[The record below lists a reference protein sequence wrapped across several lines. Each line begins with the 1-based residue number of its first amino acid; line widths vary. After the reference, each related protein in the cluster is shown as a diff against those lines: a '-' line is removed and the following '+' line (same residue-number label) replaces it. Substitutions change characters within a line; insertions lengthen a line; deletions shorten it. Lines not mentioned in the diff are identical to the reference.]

1 MIGLSRSRV
10 FVPGSAV
17 LLIVAALAPPASAGQ
32 AATVSLKG
40 CTIQLVEGQP
50 AYVRRAVDDL
60 GAVIQMFT
68 GARPEVVEV
77 RPGSEIVVD
86 RPVIAIGIGTATEL
100 TKGVLFQKHADLGE
114 AFVIH
119 AERRDTSGS
128 GMVPLVSIGS
138 ANDPAGLKFGVL
150 VLIRRLQVSPGDVRI
165 DVPLTVEARPH
176 IRIRSMYAHLHWA
189 YNNPYSLRTWSL
201 EDWKRYVDLLAHMGF
216 NCMQMWPMMELLP
229 HPLSKEDEA
238 YLKKYAEIIDY
249 LHKQRGMK
257 GFVVSCPN
265 NITEDSRG
273 VPIEKREYFDFERLL
288 DPGDPANL
296 KRILEH
302 RSDLYRTVPN
312 ADGYSVIDSDPG
324 GWKGSPASAFVD
336 ILAGHRGLIDKHG
349 KRPAEQPL
357 IYWTWMSW
365 GTGTRA
371 QNIDDAVGGMVDR
384 VRPPW
389 MITVFWPEHIAA
401 CEKYGLKDKAI
412 HFPYGLIENEPCGPL
427 TDLRIE
433 LLKREARWPI
443 DHGLQAAQGNAQT
456 PLVQLPN
463 IVAYSMVLWG
473 EDPTDPADGAVPR
486 LARGLV
492 CRDADIVAQGWM
504 SLTRENAEESLGLAN
519 QIRDLS
525 TDETA
530 RGPLAVIIGNW
541 QKRVLEDLAFM
552 LLIHGRALR
561 FADASSDSADHA
573 ALTAE
578 LTDYLLAVGTWL
590 ERTGYHNRGMIAH
603 KPYYDPVAKALAD
616 LKARLGDE
624 AIQAGIVQP
633 AADAVRKKVDPKFI
647 DPVVR
652 AICGKP

>member
-1 MIGLSRSRV
+1 MNRPMANGVCLWVSV
-10 FVPGSAV
+10 TLLVCAV
-17 LLIVAALAPPASAGQ
+17 VTPPADGQ
-32 AATVSLKG
+32 TDTVSLKG
-40 CTIQLVEGQP
+40 CVIRLVKGQP
-50 AYVRRAVDDL
+50 ASVRRAVEDL

-77 RPGSEIVVD
+77 EPGTKMIAD
-86 RPVIAIGIGTATEL
+86 RPVIGIGIGPAVEL
-100 TKGVLFQKHADLGE
+100 IKGALFRKHPDPGE

-119 AERRDTSGS
+119 AERKDTPGS
-128 GMVPLVSIGS
+128 GAVPLISIGS
-138 ANDPAGLKFGVL
+138 DNDPGGLKFGVFA
-150 VLIRRLQVSPGDVRI
+150 LIRHLEASPGDVRI

-201 EDWKRYVDLLAHMGF
+201 EDWKRYIDLLAHLGF

-249 LHKQRGMK
+249 LHEQRGMK

-273 VPIEKREYFDFERLL
+273 VPIEKREYFDFEKLL
-288 DPGDPANL
+288 DPGEPENL

-324 GWKGSPASAFVD
+324 GWKGSPTSAFVD
-336 ILAGHRGLIDKHG
+336 ILAGHRELIDKYG
-349 KRPAEQPL
+349 KRPSEQPL
-357 IYWTWMSW
+357 IYWTWMGW
-365 GTGTRA
+365 GTGTRE
-371 QNIDDAVGGMVDR
+371 QNIDQAVGGMVER

-401 CEKYGLKDKAI
+401 CEKYKLKDKAI

-433 LLKREARWPI
+433 LIKGEARWPI

-463 IVAYSMVLWG
+463 IIAYSMVLWG
-473 EDPTDPADGAVPR
+473 EDPADPVDGAIPR

-492 CRDADIVAQGWM
+492 CRDANAVVEGWM
-504 SLTRENAEESLGLAN
+504 SLTRGDAEESRQLAER
-519 QIRDLS
+519 IRTLVA
-525 TDETA
+525 DETT
-530 RGPLAVIIGNW
+530 RGSLASIIGDW
-541 QKRVLEDLAFM
+541 RHRILEDLTFM
-552 LLIHGRALR
+552 LDIHAGALEFARA
-561 FADASSDSADHA
+561 AAGDTENA
-573 ALTAE
+573 ALTGK
-578 LTDYLLAVGTWL
+578 LSVYLLSVGRWL
-590 ERTGYHNRGMIAH
+590 ERTGYHNLGMIAY

-616 LKARLGDE
+616 LEVRLGDG
-624 AIQAGIVQP
+624 ALQAGIVQP
-633 AADAVRKKVDPKFI
+633 AADAVRKQVDPRFV

-652 AICGKP
+652 AICGKR